1 MMHES
6 PPSGGEKLL
15 HFDTAFMISPLLT
28 ELKSGATENKV
39 GQNGTNFRVI
49 DANIVGIL
57 LVLMP
62 LGARRRTLER

>member
-28 ELKSGATENKV
+28 ELKSGATEKQ
-39 GQNGTNFRVI
+39 GRSEWHELQG
-49 DANIVGIL
+49 D
-57 LVLMP
+57 
-62 LGARRRTLER
+62 